1 MTAVAEFWVFSIRS
15 FCTQTRSLD
24 VRFFIQRPHLSSLK
38 KQADEFAELIPILW
52 EYLFPAGYVCTGI
65 PMIQKIL

>member
-1 MTAVAEFWVFSIRS
+1 MTTECVALHSVI
-15 FCTQTRSLD
+15 T
-24 VRFFIQRPHLSSLK
+24 LSSNK